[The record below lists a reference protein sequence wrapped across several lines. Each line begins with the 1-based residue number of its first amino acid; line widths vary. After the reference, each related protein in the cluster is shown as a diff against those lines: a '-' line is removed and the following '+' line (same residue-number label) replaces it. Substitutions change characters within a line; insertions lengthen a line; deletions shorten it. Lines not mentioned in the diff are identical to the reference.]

1 MQRATYL
8 AQLYESVS
16 SIPPDIQQCLL
27 TIAQY
32 GCDADQ
38 VKRWYN
44 LVRSH
49 FGVGDVESPTALSH
63 QTPRPI
69 ARAGER
75 KIEPSLA
82 GGMKTEM
89 PVTPDLRSQSQFSD
103 PAMWTT
109 PPLQL
114 ANHGHF
120 TGLGDISGTVAP
132 QPVENL
138 FDPSTPLPQNVVFTG
153 HGLMPAP
160 EGFSSESFSSDF
172 MARSPSMPLLE
183 SFDET
188 PQTVAADL
196 SPRPKTIAPSSILK
210 SSPKQAKPARKRRKL
225 AQKETP
231 SKVESGTMEP
241 PPRPRRPSVPFRSN
255 EQHVGHLQTPETPG
269 PDNKQATAS
278 DSSITQSASRYRPL
292 PQVPVQGSPS
302 PFEDLYIP
310 GQLHQPSLDFFP
322 SIAQP
327 PTPASQR
334 RASTT
339 AQTTAEQNE
348 QPPLYRS
355 PYRDAE
361 HVSFC

>member
-49 FGVGDVESPTALSH
+49 FGVGEMESPTALSH

-69 ARAGER
+69 ARARER
-75 KIEPSLA
+75 KIEPFVA
-82 GGMKTEM
+82 GGPKTEL
-89 PVTPDLRSQSQFSD
+89 PVTPELRNQSHFPD
-103 PAMWTT
+103 PATWTS

-114 ANHGHF
+114 ANHDHYA
-120 TGLGDISGTVAP
+120 GLNDLSGTIP
-132 QPVENL
+132 SQQPGGNL

-160 EGFSSESFSSDF
+160 EGFSSDGFNSDF

-188 PQTVAADL
+188 VQTAAATL
-196 SPRPKTIAPSSILK
+196 SPRPKTIAPSSVLK
-210 SSPKQAKPARKRRKL
+210 SSPEQAKPPRKRRKL

-231 SKVESGTMEP
+231 SKVETGTMEP
-241 PPRPRRPSVPFRSN
+241 PPRPRRPSVPYRSN
-255 EQHVGHLQTPETPG
+255 EQPVTPLQISEIPG
-269 PDNKQATAS
+269 PESQRTLGSESRTSHSAPRSVHPWSAAS
-278 DSSITQSASRYRPL
+278 AFAELPAITRSAAKANESAEGEFDSSVHR
-292 PQVPVQGSPS
+292 G
-302 PFEDLYIP
+302 
-310 GQLHQPSLDFFP
+310 
-322 SIAQP
+322 
-327 PTPASQR
+327 
-334 RASTT
+334 
-339 AQTTAEQNE
+339 NE
-348 QPPLYRS
+348 
-355 PYRDAE
+355 
-361 HVSFC
+361 